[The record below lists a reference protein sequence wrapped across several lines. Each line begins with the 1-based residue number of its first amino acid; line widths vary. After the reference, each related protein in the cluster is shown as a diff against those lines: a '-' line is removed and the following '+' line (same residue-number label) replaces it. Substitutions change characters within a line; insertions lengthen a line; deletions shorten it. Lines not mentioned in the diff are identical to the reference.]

1 MDLQS
6 KKIIITK
13 SEETSKVQ
21 PKASEEIK
29 PISLPSVGTSRK
41 TLRTFPKGILKG
53 VKDPAK
59 SPPLRKGMK
68 KHTIRL
74 FTEKGS
80 RRNKKT
86 LRKKIAK
93 MSDDKVRQL
102 VSKHGLLKNPNTPSA
117 VMRDMLEG
125 GMIAGFISLE

>member
-6 KKIIITK
+6 KKFIITK
-13 SEETSKVQ
+13 SEETSTPQ
-21 PKASEEIK
+21 PKATQEIK
-29 PISLPSVGTSRK
+29 PIPVTVGSKRNK

-59 SPPLRKGMK
+59 SPPLRTGMK

-74 FTEKGS
+74 FTDKGS
-80 RRNKKT
+80 RKHKKT

-93 MSDDKVRQL
+93 MSDEKIRML
-102 VSKHGLLKNPNTPSA
+102 VSKHGLLKNPNTPTA

-125 GMIAGFISLE
+125 GMVAGFISLD

>member
-1 MDLQS
+1 MDRNE

-13 SEETSKVQ
+13 AEETSKPQ
-21 PKASEEIK
+21 PRATEEIE
-29 PISLPSVGTSRK
+29 PISLPSAGKRNK
-41 TLRTFPKGILKG
+41 TLRTYPKGILKG
-53 VKDPAK
+53 VKDPSK

-80 RRNKKT
+80 RKHKKT

-93 MSDDKVRQL
+93 MSDEKVRML
-102 VSKHGLLKNPNTPSA
+102 VLKHGLLKNPNTPSA

-125 GMIAGFISLE
+125 GMVAGFISLD